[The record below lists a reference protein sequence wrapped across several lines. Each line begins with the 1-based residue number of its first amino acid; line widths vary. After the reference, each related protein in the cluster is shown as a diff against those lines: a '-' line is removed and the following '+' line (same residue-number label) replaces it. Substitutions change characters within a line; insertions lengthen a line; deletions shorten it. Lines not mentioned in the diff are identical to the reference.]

1 MTRIFKDTIQA
12 FKANDEKIARAIMAD
27 YKQEL
32 STACDDITNAI
43 VSGEVT
49 DLSSSD
55 AAALA
60 LYARYLKRIAA
71 HSRNIIS
78 SVVNPFPRLGYKE
91 KPMNS

>member
-1 MTRIFKDTIQA
+1 VTRRFKDTIQG
-12 FKANDEKIARAIMAD
+12 FKTSDEEVARAIMAD

-32 STACDDITNAI
+32 SIACDNITNAV
-43 VSGEVT
+43 VSGKVT

-71 HSRNIIS
+71 HRGKNRRRNGDLH
-78 SVVNPFPRLGYKE
+78 P
-91 KPMNS
+91 